1 MFQKKKQPK
10 AAVADVPFLQNTSVR
25 LLQKFVE
32 YLFLEYFFV
41 SLDKSILLH
50 RRCLMSKFSGILV
63 MVCRKI
69 FSAFSN
75 ETFSK
80 LFPPYARVSLFSHHL
95 AFYDRKHFYSILTD
109 SKSSLC
115 WVMIWKMSLQ
125 NTFQK
130 CKGISSQM
138 FFKIGVLNLQV
149 SRPATL
155 LKKRPQYM
163 FFYVNIIKFFITAF
177 IWNTSGG
184 CLWKWSKN

>member
-1 MFQKKKQPK
+1 MLKFLNNSFFMEHLQWLLLKFYNYFCFFALLCFKKKKPK

-115 WVMIWKMSLQ
+115 WVMI
-125 NTFQK
+125 
-130 CKGISSQM
+130 
-138 FFKIGVLNLQV
+138 
-149 SRPATL
+149 
-155 LKKRPQYM
+155 
-163 FFYVNIIKFFITAF
+163 
-177 IWNTSGG
+177 
-184 CLWKWSKN
+184 